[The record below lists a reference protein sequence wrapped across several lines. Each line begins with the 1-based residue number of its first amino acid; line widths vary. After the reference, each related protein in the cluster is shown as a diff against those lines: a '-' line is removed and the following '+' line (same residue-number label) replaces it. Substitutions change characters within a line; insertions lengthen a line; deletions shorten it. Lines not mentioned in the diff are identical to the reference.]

1 MVTNMKDWVVDSGL
15 LGTYVGIEVHLLPIP
30 LYPLEL
36 GVSISAWKSKSED
49 LV

>member
-1 MVTNMKDWVVDSGL
+1 MVTNMKDWVVESRL
-15 LGTYVGIEVHLLPIP
+15 PSTFVGIEVHLLPIP

-36 GVSISAWKSKSED
+36 GANISAWKSGSDD